1 MSYRRAMLVAGATIL
16 LPTTPVVAQSS
27 DIETLRAELAQAR
40 AEIGQQRQ
48 QLEAQDARIQ
58 SLEQRLDSAL
68 QALATATPQAR
79 QQVAGTP
86 SATPAAPGEPSG
98 VERVGEAPPQIEMP
112 QVAVLRDQGSIV
124 TRAGQFSLE
133 PAIEYTRADRNRTL
147 FRGIELVEGLL
158 IGVFDIN
165 ESRQDVLTAS
175 VTARYGITDRLEVG
189 IRAPFIYRSDKLVV
203 TPSVGP
209 GGEAAEIDQ
218 STDATDIGD
227 LEFSA
232 RYQILSARG
241 DLPYLIA
248 NLSVTA
254 PTGSSPFEVPRTATG
269 RPLEAATG
277 SGFWGI
283 SPSIT
288 AISRTDPAV
297 LFGTLGFTHNF
308 SEDVDVVVPP
318 VRLVAV
324 DPGDSVEGSLGIGIA
339 LNQRTS
345 FNLGYAHTWTF
356 GSTTESF
363 LLEPGQDGFLG
374 PIFQNTRDLQIGRLL
389 FGISHRINNSA
400 TLNWSVEVGAT
411 EDAADIRTF
420 LRVPIVVNVNN

>member
-1 MSYRRAMLVAGATIL
+1 MRN
-16 LPTTPVVAQSS
+16 
-27 DIETLRAELAQAR
+27 ELSQAR

-58 SLEQRLDSAL
+58 SLEQRLDAAL
-68 QALATATPQAR
+68 RTLANVTPQAQ
-79 QQVAGTP
+79 QQVAATPGAPPAPGTP
-86 SATPAAPGEPSG
+86 GD
-98 VERVGEAPPQIEMP
+98 VERVGEAPPEVQMP
-112 QVAVLRDQGSIV
+112 EIAVLRDQGSIV
-124 TRAGQFSLE
+124 TRAGQLSFEPSL
-133 PAIEYTRADRNRTL
+133 EYTRADRNRTL

-165 ESRQDVLTAS
+165 ESRQDVLTQAA
-175 VTARYGITDRLEVG
+175 TFRYGVTDRFEVG
-189 IRAPFIYRSDKLVV
+189 VRIPWIYREDRLVV

-209 GGEAAEIDQ
+209 GGQADEIDA
-218 STDATDIGD
+218 STDATGFGDIE
-227 LEFSA
+227 LNA
-232 RYQILSARG
+232 RYQILAARG

-254 PTGSSPFEVPRTATG
+254 PTGKSPFEVPRTLTG
-269 RPLEAATG
+269 RATEAATG

-283 SPSIT
+283 SPSLT

-297 LFGTLGFTHNF
+297 LFGTIGYTHNF
-308 SEDVDVVVPP
+308 GDDVDVTIPP
-318 VRLVAV
+318 VRLAYV
-324 DPGDSVEGSLGIGIA
+324 DPGDSMDASLGIGIA

-356 GSTTESF
+356 GSRTRSF
-363 LLEPGQDGFLG
+363 LLEPNADGSTG
-374 PIFQNTRDLQIGRLL
+374 PFFQNTRDLQIGRLL
-389 FGISHRINNSA
+389 FGISHRANNRV

-420 LRVPIVVNVNN
+420 LRVPILITPGGD